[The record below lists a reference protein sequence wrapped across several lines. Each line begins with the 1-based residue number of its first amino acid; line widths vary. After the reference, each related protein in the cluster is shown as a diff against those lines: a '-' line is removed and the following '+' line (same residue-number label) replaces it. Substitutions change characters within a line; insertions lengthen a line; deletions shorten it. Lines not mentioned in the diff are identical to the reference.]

1 MNRSRPRPSHHEDM
15 DARQSRLIQE
25 SWSRLEPRA
34 NELARAFYDRLFE
47 LDPRIRDLFAATE
60 MDSQSAKFVAM
71 LSEVVRLARDPDRF
85 EATLEASGRRHAGYG
100 VVAAHYATVGEAL
113 LWAIERARAPEA
125 LDQDTREA
133 WAEAY
138 TRMAFIMQRAG

>member
-1 MNRSRPRPSHHEDM
+1 M

-71 LSEVVRLARDPDRF
+71 LSEVVRLANSTACLSRVRQP
-85 EATLEASGRRHAGYG
+85 LMGRS
-100 VVAAHYATVGEAL
+100 T
-113 LWAIERARAPEA
+113 
-125 LDQDTREA
+125 
-133 WAEAY
+133 
-138 TRMAFIMQRAG
+138 